1 MDSGNA
7 KAAGS
12 ASEPGRTWR
21 SIIREERVRV
31 GLTQAA
37 LAART
42 GLAPDT
48 IRKYENGGR
57 MPPRSALER
66 ILEVLQV
73 PIATARAAILDRGF
87 SYPDF
92 RYPLDTVPGY
102 YFTVDELRGFV
113 EEVPWPQF
121 IGNEMGE
128 VLAANRAAQALWGID
143 LAAEQ
148 ARRSRAGANLFAVM
162 AEPRFVERIA
172 NWEEV
177 CRHFVGLLKAVSAS
191 RTMLDDPGALF
202 GEVFGA
208 LVTANPRLL
217 ATLFRIWE
225 STPQMSDRVRWMYP
239 VIWREPGFDE
249 IRFRGIVNPASE
261 PEGLAFNDWFPA
273 DAVSHAVLEAVLAR
287 RNPGGPA

>member
-1 MDSGNA
+1 MGSSGT
-7 KAAGS
+7 KAAR
-12 ASEPGRTWR
+12 AATEPGRSWR

-37 LAART
+37 LATRT

-48 IRKYENGGR
+48 IRKYENGSR
-57 MPPRSALER
+57 MPPRDALER
-66 ILEVLQV
+66 ILDVLQV

-92 RYPLDTVPGY
+92 RYPLDATPGY
-102 YFTVDELRGFV
+102 YFTLDELRAFV

-121 IGNEMGE
+121 VTNEMGE
-128 VLAANRAAQALWGID
+128 LLAANRAAQALWGVD
-143 LAAEQ
+143 LAAELGE
-148 ARRSRAGANLFAVM
+148 RSRAGANLFAIM

-177 CRHFVGLLKAVSAS
+177 CRHFVSLLKAVPAS
-191 RTMLDDPGALF
+191 QTMLDDPGALF
-202 GEVFGA
+202 GEVFA
-208 LVTANPRLL
+208 AFVTANPRVL

-225 STPQMSDRVRWMYP
+225 STPPRSDKVRWMYP
-239 VIWREPGFDE
+239 IIWREAGFDE

-261 PEGLAFNDWFPA
+261 PEGTGFNDWFPS
-273 DAVSHAVLEAVLAR
+273 DAASHAALEAVLAR
-287 RNPGGPA
+287 PKS